1 MKLHLITIGKPKLGY
16 AKLGW
21 DEYIGR
27 LSKLHDV
34 RVSHLADK
42 YAEDADK
49 IISTIGR
56 AFAVGLVIGA
66 DEFSSEA
73 LAAFL
78 QQRALE
84 SREVVFVI
92 GGPDGL
98 PTEVIGRLDR
108 LWGFSQLTFP
118 HDLAMVV
125 LAEALYRAST
135 ITLGTPYHH

>member
-1 MKLHLITIGKPKLGY
+1 MKLHLITIGKPKLPY

-21 DEYIGR
+21 DEYTGR

-34 RVSHLADK
+34 RMTHLADK
-42 YAEDADK
+42 FANNASK
-49 IISTIGR
+49 ILAAIGS
-56 AFAVGLVIGA
+56 AYAVGLVIGA
-66 DEFSSEA
+66 DEFSSET
-73 LAAFL
+73 LANFL

-84 SREVVFVI
+84 GRELAFVV

-125 LAEALYRAST
+125 MAEALYRAST
-135 ITLGTPYHH
+135 INLGTPYHH